1 METQINNFIV
11 ESFIIIYQLKQVL
24 ERQLPLVLC
33 SVGWFYTFTI
43 GSLSSFLSA
52 VDTRDSVLAQKMA
65 AVNEFIKETNFS
77 GEIKQKIWQAI
88 KFSNRKLGAVWSDK
102 NSLFKELPKNLRYE
116 VALSMYGGIA
126 KQLPLFK
133 DKD

>member
-1 METQINNFIV
+1 MHILRYNHNNNSWIWRYMETQINNFIV

-77 GEIKQKIWQAI
+77 GEIKQKI
-88 KFSNRKLGAVWSDK
+88 
-102 NSLFKELPKNLRYE
+102 
-116 VALSMYGGIA
+116 
-126 KQLPLFK
+126 
-133 DKD
+133 